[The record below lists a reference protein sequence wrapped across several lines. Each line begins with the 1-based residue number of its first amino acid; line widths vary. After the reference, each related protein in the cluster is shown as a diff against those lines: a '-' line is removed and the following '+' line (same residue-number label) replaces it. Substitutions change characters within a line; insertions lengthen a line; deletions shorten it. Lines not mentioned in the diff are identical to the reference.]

1 MEMGSKACLDKYDY
15 IVDVNIPININCAV
29 VFSIQL
35 RLWGFVCRSVE
46 INPR

>member
-1 MEMGSKACLDKYDY
+1 MAFKACLDKYDH
-15 IVDVNIPININCAV
+15 IVDVNIPININCAA

-35 RLWGFVCRSVE
+35 RLWCAVCRAVE